1 MQEMQET
8 QVQSTGQEDPLEE
21 EMATHFI
28 FPAWKFHGQWSL
40 ADYSPWGCKESDMT
54 EHTHTLHLTR
64 AYTHF
69 SQAHI
74 DILPRSQSRP

>member
-1 MQEMQET
+1 MQET

-21 EMATHFI
+21 KMATHFI
-28 FPAWKFHGQWSL
+28 FPAWKFDGQWSL
-40 ADYSPWGCKESDMT
+40 AVYSPWGCKESDMT